1 MPTLTP
7 LTSSEVLNQFF
18 LEARAR
24 LLEVAATFDR
34 INRGD
39 GFDANDPRLGLL
51 RQALHVLN
59 QSTEQTTPN
68 RAEQLQLLF
77 SRKYDP
83 NWMKEFTP
91 TR

>member
-7 LTSSEVLNQFF
+7 LSSPEVLNQFC
-18 LEARAR
+18 LEARAK
-24 LLEVAATFDR
+24 LLELAATFDR
-34 INRGD
+34 IDRGE

-59 QSTEQTTPN
+59 QSMEQSIPY

-83 NWMKEFTP
+83 QWLKDFTP